1 MHQTL
6 KRHDKVKLL
15 RNPDPEYTE
24 YYSDEKIP
32 IKSGQIGK
40 INVILPNGR
49 YHIRIESDEGEELAY
64 VVMDE
69 ESLEKIN
76 D

>member
-1 MHQTL
+1 MQQTL

-15 RNPDPEYTE
+15 RNPDPEYAE

-32 IKSGQIGK
+32 IKSGAVGT

-49 YHIRIESDEGEELAY
+49 YHIRIEDDNGQELAY